1 MIKVILLIDC
11 ASEFDRRL
19 LRGLVRYSKESGDW
33 LFYRM
38 PSYLIGR
45 RDEEGAKTIASWA
58 KKWKADAIIGRWAFQ
73 DTSELE
79 KLGIPVVL
87 QNIQSR
93 SDSFSNLTGDYI
105 GTGKLA
111 ANFFIKRGFRNLAYF
126 GVKKSI
132 WSDERL
138 QGFKSVASE
147 YDFDVKELVV
157 GVKDEHN
164 YKMIGKWAA
173 ELTKPAAVF
182 VCDDSH
188 AITVVESCKMA
199 GIQIP
204 EDITLLGVDNDELLC
219 EISDPPISSIA
230 LDVEQGGYELCRALH
245 RKILTKDSTPFNIS
259 IPPGAIVQ
267 RASTRSHG
275 IHDSIIEKLVSYID
289 ENFTN
294 DISTAEILEQYPL
307 SRRSIE
313 LKFKKEMGGT
323 TIYRYITHCRVARF
337 AQYLTTTDLPLSEI
351 ATLCGISDYSN
362 FSRVFK
368 KITGCSPAEYRKNN
382 KTHEDL

>member
-11 ASEFDRRL
+11 VSEFDRRL

-33 LFYRM
+33 IFYRM
-38 PSYLIGR
+38 PSYFPGKH
-45 RDEEGAKTIASWA
+45 DEEGAKAIAAWA
-58 KKWKADAIIGRWAFQ
+58 KKWKADAIVGRWNFP

-93 SDSFSNLTGDYI
+93 SNLFSNLTGEYI
-105 GTGKLA
+105 KTGELA
-111 ANFFIKRGFRNLAYF
+111 ANFFIKRGARNLAYF

-138 QGFKSVASE
+138 EGFKAVAE
-147 YDFDVKELVV
+147 KNKIKVEELVV
-157 GVKDEHN
+157 GIKDERN
-164 YKMIGKWAA
+164 YRTIGKWAS
-173 ELTKPAAVF
+173 ELPKPVAIF

-188 AITVVESCKMA
+188 AITIAESCRMV
-199 GIQIP
+199 GVQIP
-204 EDITLLGVDNDELLC
+204 EEVTLLSVDNDELLC

-230 LDVEQGGYELCRALH
+230 LDVEQGGYDLCKALH
-245 RKILTKDSTPFNIS
+245 RRIIMKDDSTFNIS
-259 IPPGAIVQ
+259 IPPGAIIQ
-267 RASTRSHG
+267 RASTRNHG
-275 IHDSIIEKLVSYID
+275 ISDSVIEKLVNYID
-289 ENFTN
+289 ENFTS
-294 DISTAEILEQYPL
+294 DITTSEILEQFPL

-323 TIYRYITHCRVARF
+323 TIYKYITHCRVARF
-337 AQYLTTTDLPLSEI
+337 AQLLSTTDLPLSEI
-351 ATLCGISDYSN
+351 SARCGVSDYSN

-368 KITGCSPAEYRKNN
+368 KLTGLSPSEYRKNN
-382 KTHEDL
+382 